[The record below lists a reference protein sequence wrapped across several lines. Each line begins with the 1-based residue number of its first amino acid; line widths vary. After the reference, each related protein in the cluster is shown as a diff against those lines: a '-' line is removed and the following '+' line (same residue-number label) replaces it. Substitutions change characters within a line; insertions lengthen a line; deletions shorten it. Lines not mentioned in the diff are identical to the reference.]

1 MESLMHFMIIGS
13 GAVGGYFGAKLAQHG
28 KQVTFIARNEHLSA
42 MKTHGLE
49 VKSINGDFHLK
60 TLTVQ
65 QNTEGVKNVDV
76 VILAVKS
83 FQLREA
89 VELISPVL
97 NDATRIIPLLNGV
110 DATNQ
115 LIDAGIAQQH
125 IYGGLAKIIS
135 KVSSPGVISHTGAE
149 PHITMG
155 MLNLS
160 CAQQEIERFEQ
171 ITQCI
176 KSCQISLR
184 TTKSISI
191 ALWRKFIFVAAWGA
205 IAATE
210 NKTIGE
216 LRSLPNRNTLVQVI
230 IEYINIAKAHGVEIP
245 DNIAQETMTFIDALP
260 KASKT
265 SMQRDIEQGNKSEV
279 DSLVSYPY
287 ELAKRY
293 NLTTPILL
301 HCYQTL
307 GKDSVS

>member
-1 MESLMHFMIIGS
+1 MHFVIVGS

-42 MKTHGLE
+42 IKERGLA
-49 VKSINGDFHLK
+49 VKSINGDFHLE
-60 TLTVQ
+60 TVTVQ
-65 QNTEGVKNVDV
+65 KDTAGIENVDV

-83 FQLREA
+83 FQLRHA
-89 VELISPVL
+89 FELISSIL
-97 NDATRIIPLLNGV
+97 NDTTRIVPLLNGV

-115 LIDAGIAQQH
+115 LIDTGIEKRH

-135 KVSSPGVISHTGAE
+135 KVSQPGVISHTGAE

-155 MLNLS
+155 LLELS
-160 CAQQEIERFEQ
+160 CEKQEFERFDQ

-184 TTKSISI
+184 TTENISI

-230 IEYINIAKAHGVEIP
+230 NEYIDIAKANGVDVPE
-245 DNIAQETMTFIDALP
+245 NVAQEIMTFIDALP
-260 KASKT
+260 EASKT
-265 SMQRDIEQGNKSEV
+265 SMQRDIEQSKPSEV

-287 ELAKRY
+287 HLAKKY

-301 HCYQTL
+301 HCHQIL
-307 GKDSVS
+307 VKNSAS